1 MVPLIRRIALFVA
14 FILLIAYG
22 HAQAPVQHLSA
33 NTGTYHLKQTL
44 QYFEDKSAAI
54 DAGRIRA
61 GELDNQFIQHNSETL
76 NFGVTKSVIW
86 LKFTLQNDEPARV
99 PAWILSFDYPLF
111 DYLTLYVQ
119 KKQGHWQ
126 IQESGD
132 LLPYS
137 ARPMKY
143 RHFAF
148 TLDLPDTAA
157 TTCYV
162 RLASSGSMQ
171 INVTLQQPV
180 AFAKVDLYAEL
191 GHGIFFG
198 ALLIMMCYNLFL
210 YAGLRDKAY
219 LAYIAFIFVNLVL
232 QAAFSGHITQFVL
245 GESPYWANH
254 IIPLLMSASPIV
266 MAAFSITFLNTR
278 QFAPKIHTVLLAIIF
293 VASANLLSS
302 FWLKLSISISG
313 AGILVIVAC
322 VAVIVAGVISLRQ
335 GNRAARFYLLAWAF
349 LILSG
354 LITSFRNFGFLA
366 PGFFT
371 TNCVRIASMVE
382 AILLAMALADRYN
395 LYKKEKEAA
404 QAETLR
410 IQQEAN
416 RELEE
421 KVMDRTKL
429 LHQSL
434 EELKSA
440 QAKLVQ
446 KEKMASLGELTAGIA
461 HEIQNPLNFVTN
473 FAEVSEELVEDLKTE
488 VKEGKQQ
495 SALTLVNDL
504 SSNLNKIIHHGRRA
518 GAIVKGMLLHSRKDI
533 GENQEIDLCAF
544 VDDCLKLAY
553 QGFQTKNKTC
563 TVQLTKHFDTE
574 PVLYTCNPQE
584 LDRVLMNLFA
594 NALYALDKRKEREGS
609 TYLPELSVTIRP
621 TKHGIEIIV
630 YDNGTGISTPLQE
643 KIFQPFFTT
652 KPANQGTGLGLSISF
667 DIITKG
673 FGGELTVASEE
684 NRFTTFTI
692 RLPWHSG

>member
-1 MVPLIRRIALFVA
+1 MVLLIRRIAFLVA
-14 FILLIAYG
+14 FILSVAYG
-22 HAQAPVQHLSA
+22 HTQGPVQHLSV

-44 QYFEDKSAAI
+44 EYFEDKSAAI
-54 DAGRIRA
+54 EVGRITA
-61 GELDNQFIQHNSETL
+61 GELDSQFKQHNTETL
-76 NFGVTKSVIW
+76 NFGVTNSVIW
-86 LKFTLQNDEPARV
+86 LRFTLQNEEPERV
-99 PAWILSFDYPLF
+99 PAWTLSFDYPLF

-119 KKQGHWQ
+119 KKQGQRQ

-132 LLPYS
+132 MLPYS
-137 ARPMKY
+137 ARSMKY
-143 RHFAF
+143 RHFVF
-148 TLDLPDTAA
+148 TLNLPDTAA

-171 INVTLQQPV
+171 INVTLQQPT
-180 AFAKVDLYAEL
+180 AFAKDDLYAEL

-219 LAYIAFIFVNLVL
+219 LAYVVFIFVNLVL
-232 QAAFSGHITQFVL
+232 QAAFSGHITQFIL

-278 QFAPKIHTVLLAIIF
+278 RFARTTHKVLLALMTLAGIDL
-293 VASANLLSS
+293 LLS
-302 FWLKLSISISG
+302 FWIKLSISISF

-349 LILSG
+349 LMLSG

-371 TNCVRIASMVE
+371 TNCIRIASMVE

-395 LYKKEKEAA
+395 QYKKEKEAA

-434 EELKSA
+434 EELKTA

-461 HEIQNPLNFVTN
+461 HEMQNPLNFVTN
-473 FAEVSEELVEDLKTE
+473 FAEVSEELVEDLKKE
-488 VKEGKQQ
+488 VKAGAQQ
-495 SALTLVNDL
+495 SALTLVDFL
-504 SSNLNKIIHHGRRA
+504 SSNLNKIVHHGQRA

-533 GENQEIDLCAF
+533 GENRETDLCTL
-544 VDDCLKLAY
+544 VEDCMKLAY
-553 QGFQTKNKTC
+553 QSFKTKNKTC
-563 TVQLTKHFDTE
+563 TIQLTKHFDTE

-584 LDRVLMNLFA
+584 LDRVLVNLFA
-594 NALYALDKRKEREGS
+594 NALYALDKRKEKEGGA
-609 TYLPELSVTIRP
+609 YQADLSVTIRP
-621 TKHGIEIIV
+621 TKHAIEIIV
-630 YDNGTGISTPLQE
+630 YDNGTGISTPLQQ

-652 KPANQGTGLGLSISF
+652 KPPNQGTGLGLSISF

-684 NRFTTFTI
+684 NRFTAFTI
-692 RLPWHSG
+692 RLPLHSG

>member
-119 KKQGHWQ
+119 KKQGQWQ

-148 TLDLPDTAA
+148 TLDLPDTTA

-180 AFAKVDLYAEL
+180 AFAKDDLYAEL

-254 IIPLLMSASPIV
+254 IIPILMSASPIV

-278 QFAPKIHTVLLAIIF
+278 RFAPKIHTVLLAIIF

-395 LYKKEKEAA
+395 LYKKEKETA

-495 SALTLVNDL
+495 SALTLVDDL

-584 LDRVLMNLFA
+584 LNRVLMNLFA

-609 TYLPELSVTIRP
+609 TYQPELSVTIHP

>member
-1 MVPLIRRIALFVA
+1 MALHIRRLVLLTGL
-14 FILLIAYG
+14 ILCIAYCQ
-22 HAQAPVQHLSA
+22 AQAPVQQLSA
-33 NTGTYHLKQTL
+33 GTGTYHLKQTL
-44 QYFEDKSAAI
+44 AWFEDRSAGI
-54 DAGRIRA
+54 DAQRITA
-61 GELDNQFIQHNSETL
+61 GELDNQFKRQNTETL
-76 NFGVTKSVIW
+76 NFGVTRSVIW
-86 LKFTLQNDEPARV
+86 LKFSLQNEAPQRV

-111 DYLTLYVQ
+111 DYVTLYVQ
-119 KKQGHWQ
+119 KGNHWQ
-126 IQESGD
+126 TQQSGD
-132 LLPYS
+132 MLPYS
-137 ARPMKY
+137 ARPMKH

-148 TLDLPDTAA
+148 TLDLPDTTA

-171 INVTLQQPV
+171 ININLQQPT
-180 AFAKVDLYAEL
+180 AFAQEDLYAEL

-210 YAGLRDKAY
+210 YVGLRDKAY
-219 LAYIAFIFVNLVL
+219 LAYVAFLLVNLLL
-232 QAAFSGHITQFVL
+232 QAAFSGHTTQFML

-254 IIPLLMSASPIV
+254 IIPILMAASSIV

-278 QFAPKIHTVLLAIIF
+278 QFATTTHKILLAIIAL
-293 VASANLLSS
+293 ASIDLLLS
-302 FWLKLSISISG
+302 FWLRLSITISI
-313 AGILVIVAC
+313 AGLLVIIGC
-322 VAVIVAGVISLRQ
+322 VTVIVAGIISLRK

-349 LILSG
+349 LIISG

-382 AILLAMALADRYN
+382 AVLLAMALADRYN
-395 LYKKEKEAA
+395 QYKKEKEAA

-416 RELEE
+416 LELEE

-434 EELKSA
+434 EELRTA

-473 FAEVSEELVEDLKTE
+473 FAEVSEELVEDLKSE
-488 VKEGKQQ
+488 VKAGAHEN
-495 SALTLVNDL
+495 ALTLVDYL
-504 SSNLNKIIHHGRRA
+504 SNNLNKIVHHGKRA
-518 GAIVKGMLLHSRKDI
+518 GSIVKGMLLHSRKDI
-533 GENQEIDLCAF
+533 GEVREIDLCALA
-544 VDDCLKLAY
+544 DDCMKLAY
-553 QGFQTKNKTC
+553 QSYKTKNNTC
-563 TVQLTKHFDTE
+563 NVQLTKRFEYE
-574 PVLYTCNPQE
+574 PVMYACNPQE
-584 LDRVLMNLFA
+584 LDRVLMNLFT
-594 NALYALDKRKEREGS
+594 NALYALDRQKTRDSDG
-609 TYLPELSVTIRP
+609 YQPELTVTIRQIK
-621 TKHGIEIIV
+621 TGIEIV
-630 YDNGTGISTPLQE
+630 VHDNGTGMPPNIQE

-673 FGGELTVASEE
+673 FGGELTVASVD
-684 NRFTTFTI
+684 NAFTAFTI
-692 RLPWHSG
+692 RLPLHPG